1 MGKAIVTCSLSN
13 LGKFKCYTKSGDKIR
28 YEDDGLTK
36 TQSFI
41 IFPNKTTLSTGECE
55 YTIGLTGKLNDQHPW
70 VDWTYTLP
78 SNAVEGTTY
87 SYKMTGDPMP
97 LSNYKGAI
105 VTGIPT
111 KKWTWNIQNIEII
124 HIQVNISVNGYKGA
138 NGHLEFICSVSS
150 DKDVN
155 DILQNSSISLLWKVV
170 TPAGPFGSYTTSI
183 RFLGP
188 LTLNTGANYIT
199 GTQYYI
205 DTGNP
210 PYCSPSSGTYNGHNW
225 DIRVTTAT

>member
-1 MGKAIVTCSLSN
+1 MGKISPLCSLSN
-13 LGKFKCYTKSGDKIR
+13 LGKFKCYTQSGSKKV

-55 YTIGLTGKLNDQHPW
+55 YTIGLTGKLDDQHPW
-70 VDWTYTLP
+70 IDWTYTPP
-78 SNAVEGTTY
+78 SNAVEGSTY
-87 SYKMTGDPMP
+87 SYKMTGGPMP

-111 KKWTWNIQNIEII
+111 KKWSWDIKNIEII
-124 HIQVNISVNGYKGA
+124 HIQVSISVNGYN
-138 NGHLEFICSVSS
+138 NGGHVAFSCSVSS
-150 DKDVN
+150 DKNVS
-155 DILQNSSISLLWKVV
+155 DILQNSSISLSWKAV
-170 TPAGPFGSYTTSI
+170 TPAGPLGSYTTSI
-183 RFLGP
+183 RSTGS
-188 LTLNTGANYIT
+188 LTLNTEVNYVT

-225 DIRVTTAT
+225 DIRATTRT

>member
-55 YTIGLTGKLNDQHPW
+55 YTIGLTGKLDDQHPW
-70 VDWTYTLP
+70 IDWTYTPP

-87 SYKMTGDPMP
+87 SYKMTGSPMP

-111 KKWTWNIQNIEII
+111 KKWSWDIKNIEII
-124 HIQVNISVNGYKGA
+124 HIQVSISVNGYN
-138 NGHLEFICSVSS
+138 NGGHVAFSCSVSS
-150 DKDVN
+150 DKNVS
-155 DILQNSSISLLWKVV
+155 DILQNSSISLSWKAV
-170 TPAGPFGSYTTSI
+170 TPAGPLGSYTTSI
-183 RFLGP
+183 TSTGS
-188 LTLNTGANYIT
+188 LTLNTGVNYVN

-225 DIRVTTAT
+225 DIRATTRT

>member
-55 YTIGLTGKLNDQHPW
+55 YTIGLTGKLDDHHPW
-70 VDWTYTLP
+70 IDWTYTPP
-78 SNAVEGTTY
+78 SNAVEGSTY
-87 SYKMTGDPMP
+87 SYKMTGGPMT

-111 KKWTWNIQNIEII
+111 KKWSWDIKNIEII
-124 HIQVNISVNGYKGA
+124 HIQVSISVNGYN
-138 NGHLEFICSVSS
+138 NGGHVAFSCSVSS
-150 DKDVN
+150 DKNVS
-155 DILQNSSISLLWKVV
+155 DILQNSSISLSWKAV
-170 TPAGPFGSYTTSI
+170 TPAGPLGSYTTSI
-183 RFLGP
+183 RSTGS
-188 LTLNTGANYIT
+188 LTLNTEVNYVT

-225 DIRVTTAT
+225 DIRATTRT

>member
-41 IFPNKTTLSTGECE
+41 MFPNKTTLSTGECE
-55 YTIGLTGKLNDQHPW
+55 YTIGLTGKLDDQHPW
-70 VDWTYTLP
+70 VDWTYTPP
-78 SNAVEGTTY
+78 SNAVEGSTY

-111 KKWTWNIQNIEII
+111 KKWSWDIKNIEII
-124 HIQVNISVNGYKGA
+124 HIQVSISVNGYN
-138 NGHLEFICSVSS
+138 NGGHVAFSCSVSS
-150 DKDVN
+150 DKNVS
-155 DILQNSSISLLWKVV
+155 DILQNSSISLSWKAV
-170 TPAGPFGSYTTSI
+170 TPAGPLGSYTTSI
-183 RFLGP
+183 RFTGS
-188 LTLNTGANYIT
+188 LTLNTGVNYVT

-225 DIRVTTAT
+225 DIRATTHT

>member
-55 YTIGLTGKLNDQHPW
+55 YTIGLTGKLDDQHPW
-70 VDWTYTLP
+70 VDWTYTPP
-78 SNAVEGTTY
+78 SNTVEGSTY
-87 SYKMTGDPMP
+87 SYKMTGAPMP

-111 KKWTWNIQNIEII
+111 KKWSWDIKNIEII
-124 HIQVNISVNGYKGA
+124 HIQVSISVNGYN
-138 NGHLEFICSVSS
+138 NGGHVAFSCSVSS
-150 DKDVN
+150 DKNVS
-155 DILQNSSISLLWKVV
+155 DILQNSSISLSWKAV
-170 TPAGPFGSYTTSI
+170 TPAGPLGSYTTSI
-183 RFLGP
+183 RSTGS
-188 LTLNTGANYIT
+188 LTLNTGVNYVT
-199 GTQYYI
+199 GNQYYI

-225 DIRVTTAT
+225 DIRATTRT

>member
-1 MGKAIVTCSLSN
+1 MGTATVTCSLSN
-13 LGKFKCYTKSGDKIR
+13 LGKFKCYTQSGSKKV
-28 YEDDGLTK
+28 YENDGLTK

-55 YTIGLTGKLNDQHPW
+55 YTIGLTGDLHAQHPW
-70 VDWTYTLP
+70 IDWTYTVP
-78 SNAVEGTTY
+78 SNAIPGTTY
-87 SYKMTGDPMP
+87 SYTMTGDPMP

-124 HIQVNISVNGYKGA
+124 HIQVHISVNGYSGGG
-138 NGHLEFICSVSS
+138 GHVEFLYSVSS

-183 RFLGP
+183 IRLGSF
-188 LTLNTGANYIT
+188 TLDTGANYVT

-205 DTGNP
+205 DMGNP

-225 DIRVTTAT
+225 DIRVSTST

>member
-1 MGKAIVTCSLSN
+1 MGKISPICSLSN
-13 LGKFKCYTKSGDKIR
+13 LGKFKCYTQSGSKKV

-55 YTIGLTGKLNDQHPW
+55 YTIGLTGKLDDQHPW
-70 VDWTYTLP
+70 IDWTYTPP
-78 SNAVEGTTY
+78 SNAVEGSTY
-87 SYKMTGDPMP
+87 SYKMTGGPMP

-111 KKWTWNIQNIEII
+111 KKWSWDIKNIEII
-124 HIQVNISVNGYKGA
+124 HIQVSISVNGYN
-138 NGHLEFICSVSS
+138 NGGHVAFSCSVSS
-150 DKDVN
+150 DKNVS
-155 DILQNSSISLLWKVV
+155 DILQNSSISLSWKAV
-170 TPAGPFGSYTTSI
+170 TPAGPLGSYTTSI
-183 RFLGP
+183 RSTGS
-188 LTLNTGANYIT
+188 LTLNTEVNYVT

-225 DIRVTTAT
+225 DIRATTRT

>member
-1 MGKAIVTCSLSN
+1 MGKIVPVCSLSN

-55 YTIGLTGKLNDQHPW
+55 YTIGLTGKLEDQHPW
-70 VDWTYTLP
+70 VDWTYTPP
-78 SNAVEGTTY
+78 SNAVVGDTY
-87 SYKMTGDPMP
+87 SYKMTGDQMP

-111 KKWTWNIQNIEII
+111 KKWTWDIQNIEII
-124 HIQVNISVNGYKGA
+124 HIQVSISVNGYNN
-138 NGHLEFICSVSS
+138 NGHVAFSCSVSS
-150 DKDVN
+150 DKNVS
-155 DILQNSSISLLWKVV
+155 DILQNSSISLSWKVV

-183 RFLGP
+183 RSTGS
-188 LTLNTGANYIT
+188 LTLNTGANYVT

-205 DTGNP
+205 DGGNP
-210 PYCSPSSGTYNGHNW
+210 PYCTPSSGTYNGHNW

>member
-55 YTIGLTGKLNDQHPW
+55 YTIGLTGKLDDQHPW
-70 VDWTYTLP
+70 VDWTYTPP

-87 SYKMTGDPMP
+87 SYKMTGNRMP

-105 VTGIPT
+105 VNGIPT
-111 KKWTWNIQNIEII
+111 KKWTWDIKNIEII
-124 HIQVNISVNGYKGA
+124 HIQVSISVNGYN
-138 NGHLEFICSVSS
+138 NGGHVAFSCSVSS
-150 DKDVN
+150 DKNVS
-155 DILQNSSISLLWKVV
+155 DILQNSSISLSWKVV
-170 TPAGPFGSYTTSI
+170 TPAGPLGSYTTSI
-183 RFLGP
+183 RSTGS
-188 LTLNTGANYIT
+188 LTLNTEVNYVD
-199 GTQYYI
+199 GTIYYI

-225 DIRVTTAT
+225 DIRATTRT

>member
-1 MGKAIVTCSLSN
+1 MGKIAPICSLSN
-13 LGKFKCYTKSGDKIR
+13 LGKFKCYTQSGSKKV

-55 YTIGLTGKLNDQHPW
+55 YTIGLTGKLDDHHPW
-70 VDWTYTLP
+70 IDWTYTQQ
-78 SNAVEGTTY
+78 SNAVEGSTY
-87 SYKMTGDPMP
+87 SYKMTGGPMP
-97 LSNYKGAI
+97 LSNYQGAI

-111 KKWTWNIQNIEII
+111 KKWTWDIKNIEII
-124 HIQVNISVNGYKGA
+124 HIQVSISVNGYN
-138 NGHLEFICSVSS
+138 NGGHVAFSCSVSS
-150 DKDVN
+150 DKNVS
-155 DILQNSSISLLWKVV
+155 DILQNSSISLSWKAV
-170 TPAGPFGSYTTSI
+170 TPAGPLGSYTTSI
-183 RFLGP
+183 RSTGS
-188 LTLNTGANYIT
+188 LTLNTEVNYVT

-225 DIRVTTAT
+225 DIRATTRT

>member
-1 MGKAIVTCSLSN
+1 MGTATVTCSLSN
-13 LGKFKCYTKSGDKIR
+13 LGKFKCYTQSGSKKV
-28 YEDDGLTK
+28 YENDGLTK

-55 YTIGLTGKLNDQHPW
+55 YTIGLTGDLNTQHPW
-70 VDWTYTLP
+70 IDWTYTVP
-78 SNAVEGTTY
+78 SNAIPGTTY

-124 HIQVNISVNGYKGA
+124 HIQVNILVNGYMG
-138 NGHLEFICSVSS
+138 NDGHVEFIYSVFS

-183 RFLGP
+183 RLLGEF
-188 LTLNTGANYIT
+188 TLETGANYVT

-205 DTGNP
+205 DMGNP

-225 DIRVTTAT
+225 DIRVSTST

>member
-1 MGKAIVTCSLSN
+1 MGKATVTCSLSN

-55 YTIGLTGKLNDQHPW
+55 YTIGLTGKLDDQHPW
-70 VDWTYTLP
+70 VDWTYTPP

-124 HIQVNISVNGYKGA
+124 HIQVSISVNGYNY
-138 NGHLEFICSVSS
+138 NGHVAFSCSVSS
-150 DKDVN
+150 DKNVS
-155 DILQNSSISLLWKVV
+155 DILQNSSISLSWKVV

-183 RFLGP
+183 RFTGS
-188 LTLNTGANYIT
+188 LTLNTGANYVT

-205 DTGNP
+205 DGGNP